1 MNYSMCWQTRV
12 HCSFASVEQPLHNI
26 FRVLVFLANSDA
38 PKSFQYI
45 HWFCIFVNGSIFTF
59 VECRWCQLWQNI
71 NKIDG
76 RFDSVDSTGFVEIVL
91 IQMRYN
97 SWFVGTSCTV
107 QLRRTLE
114 RNLFEWNS
122 IEIFIHYYVLIENI
136 LLIRLIRKWW
146 TYVFNCN
153 GQ

>member
-45 HWFCIFVNGSIFTF
+45 QWFCIFVNGSIFTF
-59 VECRWCQLWQNI
+59 IECRWCQLWQNI

-97 SWFVGTSCTV
+97 SWFVGTTK
-107 QLRRTLE
+107 
-114 RNLFEWNS
+114 
-122 IEIFIHYYVLIENI
+122 ENI
-136 LLIRLIRKWW
+136 RKKFVWVKFDWNIYSLLCSNRKHS
-146 TYVFNCN
+146 VDQVNSKMMNICF
-153 GQ
+153 QL